1 MMAMVT
7 MDSKRR
13 PTLPAALLKE
23 AGLADAREL
32 LAAVEGPG
40 RIVLQDPDVALVDF
54 QNQVAAGVRESGFET
69 ELDSDLLADRS
80 ADQTLR

>member
-32 LAAVEGPG
+32 LVVVEGPG
-40 RIVLQDPDVALVDF
+40 RIVLQDPDVALADF
-54 QNQVAAGVRESGFET
+54 QNQVAAGVRESGFEA